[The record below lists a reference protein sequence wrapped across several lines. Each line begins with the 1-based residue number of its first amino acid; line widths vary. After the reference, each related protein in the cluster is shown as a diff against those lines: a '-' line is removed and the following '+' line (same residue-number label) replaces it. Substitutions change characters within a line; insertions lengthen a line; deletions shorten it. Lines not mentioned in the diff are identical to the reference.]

1 MYLKNTNIINNEF
14 KIYIDDLYE
23 VLYKCKLNN
32 DLINITLKKNTP
44 DYLAETHNCY
54 NKFVVYINKN
64 NIKKLYNFIKLHFS
78 IELFDNLINI
88 IDINKFL
95 NDKSY
100 GLIAYICDS
109 NEILKNTKGGFII
122 IYNNNFNINII
133 KNDKELFST
142 LNYVL

>member
-64 NIKKLYNFIKLHFS
+64 NIKKLYNFIKLNFS
-78 IELFDNLINI
+78 IEIFDNLINI
-88 IDINKFL
+88 IDIDKFL
-95 NDKSY
+95 NNKSY
-100 GLIAYICDS
+100 GLIVYICDS
-109 NEILKNTKGGFII
+109 NEVSKNTKGGFII
-122 IYNNNFNINII
+122 IYNNNFNIDIM
-133 KNDKELFST
+133 KNSKEVFLTS
-142 LNYVL
+142 NYLL